1 MIYRIAEIMAK
12 TSSLVTQ
19 GFSRT
24 VFIECWNE
32 YKHPYY
38 QQEVSQVVYNDR

>member
-1 MIYRIAEIMAK
+1 MTNRIAEIMAK

-38 QQEVSQVVYNDR
+38 QQEVIQVVYGNI